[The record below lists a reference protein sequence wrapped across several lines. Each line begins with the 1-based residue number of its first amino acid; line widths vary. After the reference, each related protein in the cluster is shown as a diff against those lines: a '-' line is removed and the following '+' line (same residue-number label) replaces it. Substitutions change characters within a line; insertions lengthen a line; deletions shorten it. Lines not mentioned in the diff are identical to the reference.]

1 MPLSPF
7 EKDRAI
13 TQGRLPA
20 GNAPD
25 GAFVV
30 ELGHVNFEAVR
41 LALGDYVELTR
52 TVTLDPQAA
61 VVRVRVQLVSPPEL
75 PAGFAWEL
83 SARLNGTVL
92 TTRRIVAGARVRDLH
107 EVAVSTATSNRPATD
122 TLAFRLTVVSA

>member
-20 GNAPD
+20 ANAPD

-30 ELGHVNFEAVR
+30 ELGHVNFEDVR
-41 LALGDYVELTR
+41 LALGDFVELSR
-52 TVTLDPQAA
+52 VVTIDPQAA
-61 VVRVRVQLVSPPEL
+61 VVRVRARLASPPDL

-83 SARLNGTVL
+83 SARLNGVVL
-92 TTRRIVAGARVRDLH
+92 TTRRIVAGSRVRDLH
-107 EVAVSTATSNRPATD
+107 ELALSLTTSNRPATD